1 MAVSTTS
8 DIAGFFN
15 DIFEEAMVVFRAQN
29 LMANLVTPYTGT
41 GLAPRKQGIR
51 PALETDVVQEGV
63 TVSKAQTWN
72 KSTQMELTP
81 FIRHGQSV
89 VTQSQIDTDPD
100 DAMGSASDELG
111 RTLATDL
118 DTDIANL
125 FSSFSTGLGTA
136 NSAITMKIAAAA
148 MAILQNKKVPMPY
161 NYVLHPFHWHYLWVE
176 LGQPGANQAFLG
188 EVANEA
194 MRNYRVNE
202 FNGATWYVNPNIAVD
217 DNSDAVS
224 AVFSR
229 VALALDVRQA
239 PSLSVT
245 EKPEIAG
252 YGYQLDLESWYA
264 VGIRRNEAGVK
275 LTADATQP
283 TGA

>member
-51 PALETDVVQEGV
+51 PAMETDVVVEGA

-72 KSTQMELTP
+72 KGTQMELTP
-81 FIRHGQSV
+81 FIRHGQSI

-111 RTLATDL
+111 RAMATDL

-125 FSSFSTGLGTA
+125 FTSFSTGLGSA
-136 NSAITMKIAAAA
+136 GNSITMKIAAAA

-161 NYVLHPFHWHYLWVE
+161 TYVLHPYHWHDLWIE

-188 EVANEA
+188 DVANEA
-194 MRNYRVNE
+194 MRNYRVYE
-202 FNGATWYVNPNIAVD
+202 FSGATWYVNPNISVD
-217 DNSDAVS
+217 SSDDAVS
-224 AVFSR
+224 AAFNSA
-229 VALALDVRQA
+229 ALALDVRQA
-239 PSLSVT
+239 PKLSVT
-245 EKPEIAG
+245 EDPAIAG